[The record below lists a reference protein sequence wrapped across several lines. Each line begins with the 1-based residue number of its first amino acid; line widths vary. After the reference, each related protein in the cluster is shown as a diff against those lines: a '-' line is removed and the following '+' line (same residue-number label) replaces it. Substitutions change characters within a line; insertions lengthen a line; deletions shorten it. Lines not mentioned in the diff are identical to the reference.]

1 MKRPAQHPEKSR
13 ERSGFTLVEMLIV
26 MSIIA
31 LLIALL
37 LPSIKRSRQM
47 VRRIQCQSNLR
58 QWMIAS
64 VSYAGDESGVLPYAV
79 MQDGDS
85 SGGWTWKH
93 EWYTVLIPY
102 MRVGE
107 HILDCP
113 SATGTYAYA
122 YPAYHINGNVS
133 TRCHTTRKHHD
144 IRSPAPGGD
153 TSHLDNFVQYTRVTR
168 PAMTP
173 FFHDA
178 GRIGGSA
185 YFSLYG
191 FPYSRGE
198 LVQRITGVPVYGE
211 DRKYIDEISSDI
223 KFRHLR
229 TASLVMLDG
238 HTELIRGETVGNV
251 GNFMWGAEDN
261 YDKPLVHDEL
271 YGDGKP
277 FCWHY
282 RRDPYKVY

>member
-1 MKRPAQHPEKSR
+1 MEARVVHRADPLHEGRGTHP
-13 ERSGFTLVEMLIV
+13 G
-26 MSIIA
+26 
-31 LLIALL
+31 
-37 LPSIKRSRQM
+37 LP
-47 VRRIQCQSNLR
+47 L
-58 QWMIAS
+58 
-64 VSYAGDESGVLPYAV
+64 
-79 MQDGDS
+79 
-85 SGGWTWKH
+85 
-93 EWYTVLIPY
+93 
-102 MRVGE
+102 
-107 HILDCP
+107 
-113 SATGTYAYA
+113 ATGMYAYA
-122 YPAYHINGNVS
+122 YPADHINGNVS

-144 IRSPAPGGD
+144 IRSPTPGGD
-153 TSHLDNFVQYTRVTR
+153 TSHLDNFVQYTLVTR

-238 HTELIRGETVGNV
+238 HTELIRGETVGDV
-251 GNFMWGAEDN
+251 GIFMWGAEDD
-261 YDKPLVHDEL
+261 YDKPLVHDEF